1 MTLFR
6 YYALSDEGKKITGV
20 IDADSYI
27 MAKNR
32 LRKDQVMVTDLVA
45 LEEKRR
51 EIVLSSS
58 LLLDFTRALSQLLR
72 AGLPLYE
79 SLLTLEEKYR
89 RHKVHPLFLDLC
101 DRLKC
106 GTPFSDALK
115 YYPKSFDEV
124 YICMVKAAEQTGS
137 LPHIFEQ
144 LVLLISRQQK
154 LKKQLVS
161 AMIYPAFLGGFCLV
175 VVSLLLFFVIPS
187 MAELFEGRQLHPL
200 TQTVLNLSRFVNHH
214 GLTLLALLA
223 AACLGLVFAIRRKK
237 SRIILHQLALKVPFL
252 KTLTLEASLIRF
264 CRSASILLIGGV
276 PLIEALRLSR
286 KAMNN
291 ILLEDVIDQAAKK
304 IVEGKSL
311 SSELKTFPLIPS
323 LVVRMLAISEETGKV
338 APMLHNIADIYEE
351 ELEKNL
357 TQLTTLLQPALLLLL
372 GLIIGVVLLSILIPL
387 TDVGS
392 ILQT

>member
-6 YYALSDEGKKITGV
+6 YYAFSEAGKKITGV
-20 IDADSYI
+20 IDADSYT
-27 MAKNR
+27 MAKER
-32 LRKDQVMVTDLVA
+32 LRKDQIMVTDLVA
-45 LEEKRR
+45 FEEKRR
-51 EIVLSSS
+51 EIVLSSP

-79 SLLTLEEKYR
+79 SLLTLEEKYQ
-89 RHKVHPLFLDLC
+89 RHKTHPLFLDLC

-106 GTPFSDALK
+106 GTPFSEALK
-115 YYPKSFDEV
+115 HYPKSFDEV

-144 LVLLISRQQK
+144 LVLLTSRQQK

-161 AMIYPAFLGGFCLV
+161 AMIYPAFLGGFCLI

-187 MAELFEGRQLHPL
+187 MAELFEGRELHPL
-200 TQTVLNLSRFVNHH
+200 TQTVLNLSRFVQHH
-214 GLTLLALLA
+214 GLALLALLIA
-223 AACLGLVFAIRRKK
+223 FGCGFVFVVRRKK
-237 SRIILHQLALKVPFL
+237 NRIILHQLALKVPLL
-252 KTLTLEASLIRF
+252 KALTLEASLIRF
-264 CRSASILLIGGV
+264 CRSASLLLIGGV
-276 PLIEALRLSR
+276 PLIETLRLSS
-286 KAMNN
+286 KTMNN
-291 ILLEDVIDQAAKK
+291 ILLENVIDQAAKK

-311 SSELKTFPLIPS
+311 SSELKTSPLIPP
-323 LVVRMLAISEETGKV
+323 LVIRMLAISEETGKV

-357 TQLTTLLQPALLLLL
+357 AQLTTLLQPALLLLL
-372 GLIIGVVLLSILIPL
+372 GLIVGVVLLSILIPL